1 MRLLHR
7 HALLV
12 FTALAAA
19 CGGELRPFDARVFAG
34 TWRGPWTDDAGQ
46 RGRVALTVTD
56 EGDALQL
63 ACDVLGPSLPGTL
76 PATERVAAK
85 IRDGEAVIEDHR
97 SRTFGSVRG
106 VVTADGRL
114 AITCEGVAGP
124 VESLRGLG
132 SWTGQDLIVEV
143 DVTYDGSLR
152 TSHARVELRR
162 GGRD

>member
-1 MRLLHR
+1 M
-7 HALLV
+7 

-63 ACDVLGPSLPGTL
+63 ACDVLGPSLP
-76 PATERVAAK
+76 ATERVAAK
-85 IRDGEAVIEDHR
+85 IRGGEAVIEDHR
-97 SRTFGSVRG
+97 SPTFGTVRG
-106 VVTADGRL
+106 AVTADGRL
-114 AITCEGVAGP
+114 AISCAGVAGP
-124 VESLRGLG
+124 VESLHALG
-132 SWTGQDLIVEV
+132 SWTDQDLIVEV

-152 TSHARVELRR
+152 TNHAHVELRR
-162 GGRD
+162 SGRD